1 MEFNMEDIKNTIS
14 ATISELNDK
23 SQAYETQISELNS
36 VVEAKDAEIAE
47 KDAKIV
53 ELNASVEKIQATLD
67 QLKKDHETYCA
78 EREILE
84 AELAKAKV
92 AEKLGELDNALG
104 EFNEDE
110 KAIAKEDIEKLTSEI
125 NTATKKEDLE
135 NVTSEINSITDK
147 ICKNIVMTQ
156 KKAQEE
162 ARIAEQNSVKDI
174 PKVEDIFSEM
184 FTEKLTTE
192 EDINIF

>member
-1 MEFNMEDIKNTIS
+1 M
-14 ATISELNDK
+14 
-23 SQAYETQISELNS
+23 NS
-36 VVEAKDAEIAE
+36 KH
-47 KDAKIV
+47 KI
-53 ELNASVEKIQATLD
+53 
-67 QLKKDHETYCA
+67 
-78 EREILE
+78 
-84 AELAKAKV
+84 
-92 AEKLGELDNALG
+92 
-104 EFNEDE
+104 F
-110 KAIAKEDIEKLTSEI
+110 KE
-125 NTATKKEDLE
+125 NLE

>member
-1 MEFNMEDIKNTIS
+1 MELRQKGTMEFNMEDIKNTIS

-23 SQAYETQISELNS
+23 AQAYETQISELNS

-53 ELNASVEKIQATLD
+53 ELNASVEKIQATLN
-67 QLKKDHETYCA
+67 QLKKDHETYWA

-110 KAIAKEDIEKLTSEI
+110 KAVAKDDIEKLTSKI
-125 NTATKKEDLE
+125 NLATKKEDLE

-147 ICKNIVMTQ
+147 ICKNISSRRSQ
-156 KKAQEE
+156 NC
-162 ARIAEQNSVKDI
+162 RAE
-174 PKVEDIFSEM
+174 FC
-184 FTEKLTTE
+184 
-192 EDINIF
+192 